1 MKKIILFADTGIDDA
16 IAVIYALKNPEVE
29 LKAVVAGY
37 GNTDR
42 DRSARNAE
50 YLLELAGQES
60 IPVIAGS
67 TRPLSG
73 EQPEYFPE
81 IHGEEGLGPITPPI
95 PAERFMNRTN
105 FSQLFRI
112 IKENQ
117 NELTITNVGR
127 CTSLAMAWFL
137 SPSVMEL
144 VKETY
149 IMGGSFLEP
158 GNVTEVAEANFFGD
172 PIAANFIAQNAPNLT
187 IIPLNVTRKAL
198 ITPRVVDFIDSVAT
212 TPLQQIIKPILD
224 FYYEAYQELEP
235 GIAGTPQHDMAAVMA
250 SLEIPGLFSYTSKQV
265 KVEYK
270 ESYAEGLSIADFRPG
285 VPECT
290 GAGCV
295 RIATEMDEG
304 IFFVDVLRNLI
315 RND

>member
-16 IAVIYALKNPEVE
+16 IAVIYALKNPEIE
-29 LKAVVAGY
+29 LKAIVAGY
-37 GNTDR
+37 GNTNR

-60 IPVIAGS
+60 IPVINGS

-73 EQPEYFPE
+73 EAPEFFSE
-81 IHGEEGLGPITPPI
+81 IHGEEGLGPIIPPF
-95 PAERFMNRTN
+95 PAERFRNRTN

-112 IKENQ
+112 IKEHP
-117 NELTITNVGR
+117 NELTVVNVGR

-149 IMGGSFLEP
+149 IMGGAFIEP
-158 GNVTEVAEANFFGD
+158 GNVTEVAEANFYGD
-172 PIAANFIAQNAPNLT
+172 PIAANFIAQNAPDLT
-187 IIPLNVTRKAL
+187 IIPLNVTRRAL
-198 ITPRVVDFIDSVAT
+198 ITPGVVDFIDSVAT

-235 GIAGTPQHDMAAVMA
+235 GIAGTPQHDLAAVMA
-250 SLEIPGLFSYTSKQV
+250 SLEIPDLFTYTRKQV

-270 ESYAEGLSIADFRPG
+270 EGYAEGLSIADFRPG

-295 RIATEMDEG
+295 RIATDIDEN
-304 IFFVDVLRNLI
+304 IFFVEMLGTLI

>member
-16 IAVIYALKNPEVE
+16 IAVIYALKNPEIE
-29 LKAVVAGY
+29 LKAIVAGY

-42 DRSARNAE
+42 NRSARNAE

-60 IPVIAGS
+60 IPVINGS
-67 TRPLSG
+67 TRALSG
-73 EQPEYFPE
+73 EVPEFFPE
-81 IHGEEGLGPITPPI
+81 IHGEEGLGPISPPI
-95 PAERFMNRTN
+95 PANRFRNRTN

-112 IKENQ
+112 IKDNP
-117 NELTITNVGR
+117 NEITIVNVGR
-127 CTSLAMAWFL
+127 CTSLSMAWFL
-137 SPSVMEL
+137 SPAVMEL

-149 IMGGSFLEP
+149 IMGGAFIEP
-158 GNVTEVAEANFFGD
+158 GNVTEVAEANFYGD
-172 PIAANFIAQNAPNLT
+172 PIAANFIVQNAPNLT
-187 IIPLNVTRKAL
+187 VIPLNVTRRAL
-198 ITPRVVDFIDSVAT
+198 ITPTVVDFIDSVSN

-250 SLEIPGLFSYTSKQV
+250 SLEIPGLFTYTNKEV

-270 ESYAEGLSIADFRPG
+270 EGYAEGLSIADFRPG

-295 RIATEMDEG
+295 RIATDIDES
-304 IFFVDVLRNLI
+304 IYFVDMLRTLI